1 MGPTSQDT
9 NTSRLVTQACR
20 SGRSLPSGGVLGQ
33 AGEAGS
39 SKHPHPRP
47 QKGALI
53 FTPVYWRGDCSS
65 RQWFLESGGPQCSRG
80 LQGPEPSL
88 RPPCALPPPPVNGT
102 FFISFLCSL
111 SGLFK
116 NNVCTPCSLTKE
128 ARGQPL
134 CAILRES
141 PAQRRPD
148 ALAGRAWLPIYDVP
162 GHD

>member
-1 MGPTSQDT
+1 MIRSTSQDT
-9 NTSRLVTQACR
+9 NTSRLVTRACG
-20 SGRSLPSGGVLGQ
+20 SGRRLPSGRVLGQ

-39 SKHPHPRP
+39 SEHPHPRP

-53 FTPVYWRGDCSS
+53 FTPVCWRGDYSS
-65 RQWFLESGGPQCSRG
+65 RQWFLESGGPQGSRG

-88 RPPCALPPPPVNGT
+88 RPPSAPVNGT
-102 FFISFLCSL
+102 FLISFLCSL

-116 NNVCTPCSLTKE
+116 NNVCTPWSLTKE

-148 ALAGRAWLPIYDVP
+148 ALAGRAWLPIYDAP
-162 GHD
+162 GRD